1 MPDTAPV
8 RCGARR
14 RTSTWWYPDR
24 IRDSETKSGMRPFYA
39 AVDRVEVVEPL
50 TARIY
55 M

>member
-1 MPDTAPV
+1 
-8 RCGARR
+8 
-14 RTSTWWYPDR
+14 
-24 IRDSETKSGMRPFYA
+24 MRPFYA